1 MNGAEVLR
9 RGDRCQWFRHHLG
22 DFASGEMDPVDQQSA
37 EDHLLGCTT
46 CLELWAQW
54 VGDAPD
60 LTRGLFSRMGIDPCS
75 RAAELLGADHA
86 DLSDLDNDLLS
97 RHLGICPD
105 CDAVAATIRRLAS
118 DLPELRDLT
127 PDPRF
132 LEDVI
137 EATLPSFGAV
147 SPWTRIRDFCGE
159 VAQRPRI
166 AIEVAYAV
174 SLLALVFTGFDAQIF
189 AGVQR
194 AQQTPSVVSNTVADI
209 NSLINRRVK
218 SVGEDFHG
226 AVGGSLQTTSAAYQ
240 QALSRASKFDLRVP
254 EIDELIGSYRSDR
267 LRAQPGIP
275 HKSTESNEDQGGSE

>member
-1 MNGAEVLR
+1 MNGADVLR
-9 RGDRCQWFRHHLG
+9 RGDRCRWFRHHLG
-22 DFASGEMDPVDQQSA
+22 EFASGEMDPVDQQSA
-37 EDHLLGCTT
+37 EDHLLGCAT
-46 CLELWAQW
+46 CLESWAEW

-60 LTRGLFSRMGIDPCS
+60 LTHELFSRMGINPCS

-97 RHLGICPD
+97 RHLGICTD

-147 SPWTRIRDFCGE
+147 SPWTRIRDFCAEAGK
-159 VAQRPRI
+159 RPRI

-174 SLLALVFTGFDAQIF
+174 SLLALVFAGFDGQVF

-209 NSLINRRVK
+209 NSLVNRRVK
-218 SVGEDFHG
+218 SVGENFHG
-226 AVGGSLQTTSAAYQ
+226 AVGGSLQTTSSAYQ
-240 QALSRASKFDLRVP
+240 HALSRASDVELWVP
-254 EIDELIGSYRSDR
+254 EIDQLIRSYRSDR
-267 LRAQPGIP
+267 HRVQPGVP
-275 HKSTESNEDQGGSE
+275 HKSTKSNEDQGGSE